1 MNVKEFLKELAKLYE
16 LDKKEED
23 FKERVQRYSKI
34 LKKKEENNKKIDYE
48 KTIDNIVT
56 NYPYRIY
63 PNFTEIL
70 KNLVYFPNQEKKP
83 IQKHFVPRK
92 FLITM
97 PDGNIYEFV
106 EVPSSWENVPN
117 LSYFKDCIVKEIF

>member
-1 MNVKEFLKELAKLYE
+1 MNVNEFLKKLAKLYE
-16 LDKKEED
+16 SDKKEDD
-23 FKERVQRYSKI
+23 FKERIQTYSKI
-34 LKKKEENNKKIDYE
+34 LNKKEENGKKIDYE

-70 KNLVYFPNQEKKP
+70 KNLVYIPNQEKKTIEKP
-83 IQKHFVPRK
+83 FVPRK

-97 PDGNIYEFV
+97 PNGNIYEFV

-117 LSYFKDCIVKEIF
+117 LSYFKGCTVKEIF